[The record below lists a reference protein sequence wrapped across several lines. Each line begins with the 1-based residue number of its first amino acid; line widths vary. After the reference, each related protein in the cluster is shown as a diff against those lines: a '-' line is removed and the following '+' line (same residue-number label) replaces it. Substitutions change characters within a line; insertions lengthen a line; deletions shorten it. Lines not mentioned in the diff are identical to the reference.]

1 MEKVTL
7 EVGSSPKIR
16 ILNVGGDLRLSGR
29 EGSNFEAQAPGSGKL
44 EVEEKEDWVEV
55 GCRSGCLIFLPTEAQ
70 VEGGDVGGD
79 MRATGLDQE
88 VMIQTIG
95 GDLSLRRIGRATFE
109 IIGGDMRA
117 RKLSGDL
124 SIDRIGGDAVIERVE
139 GNVTIR
145 SIGGD
150 AIANGVEGDADISVG
165 GDLVINKFEGTLKA
179 QAGGD
184 ARISFSTAPQP
195 GSKIGV
201 GGDLFCRLPED
212 ASLVVRV
219 SAGGD
224 LHMPSAASME
234 SGEEDSLLV
243 KLGEAEG
250 EEPPLELSSGGDLW
264 LQVGSS
270 GEGVFVNTMM
280 GDVLGELDAEM
291 ADMEAR
297 FNAYG
302 AGFSGFDAE
311 RIGERVR
318 KAVAKAQRNAER
330 ASRHLERLGVPP
342 IPPISPM
349 SSAGASQVSE
359 EERLKILKMVEAGTI
374 SVEEAETL
382 LQALEGE
389 S

>member
-16 ILNVGGDLRLSGR
+16 ILNIGGDLRLSGR

-44 EVEEKEDWVEV
+44 EVEEKEGWVEV

-79 MRATGLDQE
+79 MRATGLEQE
-88 VMIQTIG
+88 VMIKTIG

-109 IIGGDMRA
+109 VIGGDMRA

-124 SIDRIGGDAVIERVE
+124 TIDRIGGDAVIERAE
-139 GNVTIR
+139 GNVIIR

-150 AIANGVEGDADISVG
+150 AIANGLEGDADISVG
-165 GDLVINKFEGTLKA
+165 GDLVMHKFEGMLKA

-184 ARISFSTAPQP
+184 ARISFSTAPQM
-195 GSKIGV
+195 GSAISV

-224 LHMPSAASME
+224 LRLPSAATME

-250 EEPPLELSSGGDLW
+250 DEVLLELSSGGDLW

-270 GEGVFVNTMM
+270 GESGFINDMM

-330 ASRHLERLGVPP
+330 ATRHLERMGISP
-342 IPPISPM
+342 IPPIAPS
-349 SSAGASQVSE
+349 GASLVSE

-382 LQALEGE
+382 LQALEGD